1 MGCQQ
6 RCSQHSAHCVVLS
19 PRHSRWGRAHSA
31 PFQLLRNRG
40 AAQHW
45 HFPGSHGLALLGPVT
60 AWSLPGGELCHG
72 IVSLLLVFH
81 IITSWTKEKNYVSQ
95 RTSRSQNEDTS
106 RKIRHLVARGFLH
119 FHLLPGEEWV
129 CFPSRAP
136 SSSKAF
142 GFGNSLTLSLYL
154 SLSLF
159 CCRLFHLLY
168 YPYSQLE
175 CIISCHL
182 AFRYRS

>member
-1 MGCQQ
+1 MTASPSGL
-6 RCSQHSAHCVVLS
+6 SAALLPTQSTLCGSEPKAFPV
-19 PRHSRWGRAHSA
+19 GKGTQC

-45 HFPGSHGLALLGPVT
+45 HFPGSHGLALLGPVP

-72 IVSLLLVFH
+72 FATLLLVFH

-95 RTSRSQNEDTS
+95 RTSRSQKEDTS
-106 RKIRHLVARGFLH
+106 QKIRHLVARGILH
-119 FHLLPGEEWV
+119 FCLLPGEEWV

-142 GFGNSLTLSLYL
+142 SFGNSLTLYL
-154 SLSLF
+154 SLSLS
-159 CCRLFHLLY
+159 LY
-168 YPYSQLE
+168 CSFAPSHV
-175 CIISCHL
+175 I
-182 AFRYRS
+182 

>member
-1 MGCQQ
+1 MAPARISAFHQQYAELQPLLLGCQQ

-19 PRHSRWGRAHSA
+19 PSLSHWGRAHSA

-72 IVSLLLVFH
+72 FATLLLVFH

-95 RTSRSQNEDTS
+95 RTSRSQKEDKS
-106 RKIRHLVARGFLH
+106 RKIRHLVACGLFH
-119 FHLLPGEEWV
+119 FRLLPARGV
-129 CFPSRAP
+129 GVL
-136 SSSKAF
+136 SKPCTF
-142 GFGNSLTLSLYL
+142 
-154 SLSLF
+154 
-159 CCRLFHLLY
+159 
-168 YPYSQLE
+168 
-175 CIISCHL
+175 IK
-182 AFRYRS
+182 